1 MKENTPL
8 RIFLSFKT
16 KRGIWKTTEQLQP
29 LIKKL
34 EGILETEEYQKL
46 VTLYEVRE
54 EDNSVRFREYTKQL
68 TTKYSKQ

>member
-1 MKENTPL
+1 MNENTPL

-16 KRGIWKTTEQLQP
+16 KRGTWKTAEQLQP
-29 LIKKL
+29 LVKKL
-34 EGILETEEYQKL
+34 EEVLEKEEYQKL

-54 EDNSVRFREYTKQL
+54 EDNSTRFREYTKQL